1 MSNLS
6 DFEQRVSHLE
16 TVVEELQRG
25 STGNLTAFM
34 RMKAECSAVY
44 SLLIEVTE
52 QHGFPADVIEAHF
65 RVRSNYYLDRMLAD
79 AENASP
85 IIGAALDDREVAEVP
100 EFDGYP
106 PLFARGDPYGESE
119 ETGR

>member
-1 MSNLS
+1 MTHLS
-6 DFEQRVSHLE
+6 DLEKRLSCLE

-25 STGNLTAFM
+25 SVGNVTAFM

-52 QHGFPADVIEAHF
+52 QHGLPADVLETHF
-65 RVRSNYYLDRMLAD
+65 RLRSNYYLDRMLAD

-85 IIGAALDDREVAEVP
+85 AIGATLDDRDVAEVP
-100 EFDGYP
+100 EFDGFP
-106 PLFARGDPYGESE
+106 PLFPREKDLNSDSE
-119 ETGR
+119 